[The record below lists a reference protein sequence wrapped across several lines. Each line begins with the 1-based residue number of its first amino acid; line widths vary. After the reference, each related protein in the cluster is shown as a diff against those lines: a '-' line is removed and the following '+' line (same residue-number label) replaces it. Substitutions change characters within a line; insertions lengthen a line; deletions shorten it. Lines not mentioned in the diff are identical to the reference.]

1 MKNTLKQT
9 KIVAN
14 LFMPHV
20 INNKAARGLVM
31 TKRLTAD
38 LSKITAGTF
47 NVQRGL
53 QIKGIFN

>member
-1 MKNTLKQT
+1 MVSNVL
-9 KIVAN
+9 
-14 LFMPHV
+14 MPHV

-31 TKRLTAD
+31 TNRMTAD
-38 LSKITAGTF
+38 LSEITAGTF

>member
-9 KIVAN
+9 KMVLN
-14 LFMPHV
+14 VLMPHV

-31 TKRLTAD
+31 TNRMTVD